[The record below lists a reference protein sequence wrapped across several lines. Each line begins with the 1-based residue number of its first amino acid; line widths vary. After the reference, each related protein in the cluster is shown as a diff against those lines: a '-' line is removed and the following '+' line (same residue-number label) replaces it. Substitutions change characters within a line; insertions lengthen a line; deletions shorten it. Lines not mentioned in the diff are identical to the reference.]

1 MFTLHPSFWRA
12 PVLAMA
18 VGLLS
23 PMASLATPLT
33 ESDAVRLG
41 LSRPELADLTQARI
55 AEADADV
62 VAAGTWANPSLEF
75 SRDKTGASRESTWRL
90 AQPLDVSGR
99 RGLRQDAARLR
110 LDATEADTRA
120 WREERTTEV
129 RRSFHDVLRQQSTL
143 RVIDAW
149 MARFAV
155 IGNVV
160 DKLARAGDAS
170 GYDRRRLAREQQAA
184 DAKAAEAR
192 AGLERS
198 RARLTALLGQPAMDQ
213 DVAGTLL
220 PTLPAGLPSLQARLA
235 QRPNLA
241 ALAARAD
248 AANSDNAAA
257 QRNFPELT
265 VGVGGKRTDDGVL
278 RENGTVFSVSI
289 SLPIFDR
296 QQGAERR
303 TSAQAMAARAE
314 YALAKQKA
322 EGDLIGLHRQLV
334 QLIAAAERYRREAVA
349 PSADLVRIAEAA
361 YRAGES
367 TVLELL
373 DAYKGALEAELTAID
388 LEGKARDARIELD
401 QLTGSHPL

>member
-1 MFTLHPSFWRA
+1 
-12 PVLAMA
+12 
-18 VGLLS
+18 
-23 PMASLATPLT
+23 
-33 ESDAVRLG
+33 
-41 LSRPELADLTQARI
+41 
-55 AEADADV
+55 
-62 VAAGTWANPSLEF
+62 
-75 SRDKTGASRESTWRL
+75 
-90 AQPLDVSGR
+90 
-99 RGLRQDAARLR
+99 
-110 LDATEADTRA
+110 
-120 WREERTTEV
+120 
-129 RRSFHDVLRQQSTL
+129 FHEVLRQQLAL

-149 MARFAV
+149 VARFAV
-155 IGNVV
+155 ISSVV

-184 DAKAAEAR
+184 EVKAAEAR

-198 RARLTALLGQPAMDQ
+198 RARLAALIGQPATDQ
-213 DVAGTLL
+213 GVVGTLL
-220 PTLPAGLPSLQARLA
+220 PTLPAGLPELQARLA
-235 QRPNLA
+235 QRPDLT

-248 AANSDNAAA
+248 AANADNAAA

-265 VGVGGKRTDDGVL
+265 IGVGGKRTDDGAL
-278 RENGTVFSVSI
+278 RENGTLLSVSI
-289 SLPIFDR
+289 PLPIFDR

-303 TSAQAMAARAE
+303 TTAQAMAARAE

-322 EGDLIGLHRQLV
+322 DGDLIGLHRQLV

-373 DAYKGALEAELTAID
+373 DAYKGALEAETMALD

-401 QLTGSHPL
+401 QLTGSHPE